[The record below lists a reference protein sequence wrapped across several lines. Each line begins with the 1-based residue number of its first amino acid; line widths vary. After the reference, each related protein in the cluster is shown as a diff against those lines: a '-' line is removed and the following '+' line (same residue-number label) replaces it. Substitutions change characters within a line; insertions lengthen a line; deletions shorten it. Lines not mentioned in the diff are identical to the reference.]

1 MKKFKAIFK
10 YILKNI
16 GVFLFGG
23 IIGIIFSLVLMK
35 GLLVI
40 SISKDV
46 GLGIIALAP
55 IFMIF
60 WIIALG
66 FFGGVMA
73 IIIYQLIRFL
83 KKYRKK

>member
-10 YILKNI
+10 NILKNI